1 MKKKIICAVHVFEF
15 TIKKSKLSYNLKKFL
30 VWCLSMFETFIIAFI
45 PDGDSI
51 KTYLKVT
58 YKGKCPVRRQNS
70 MNNVLEFK
78 FR

>member
-1 MKKKIICAVHVFEF
+1 
-15 TIKKSKLSYNLKKFL
+15 
-30 VWCLSMFETFIIAFI
+30 MFETFIIAFI

-70 MNNVLEFK
+70 VNKVLEFK

>member
-1 MKKKIICAVHVFEF
+1 
-15 TIKKSKLSYNLKKFL
+15 
-30 VWCLSMFETFIIAFI
+30 MFETFIIAFI

-70 MNNVLEFK
+70 MKNVQKFEF
-78 FR
+78 R